1 MLWAQLV
8 AGTSRSGHFEYLVL
22 GKYFPGYRN
31 ASNRAVFWKYG
42 PTVASFCFLMTCYFL
57 PFIDK
62 LCVNLKK
69 DQLGFEPGGLRLG
82 SVFFKG

>member
-31 ASNRAVFWKYG
+31 ACQSNCILEIWSDRG
-42 PTVASFCFLMTCYFL
+42 LFLLFNDMLLFAL
-57 PFIDK
+57 H
-62 LCVNLKK
+62 
-69 DQLGFEPGGLRLG
+69 
-82 SVFFKG
+82 

>member
-8 AGTSRSGHFEYLVL
+8 AGTSRSGHFEYIIW
-22 GKYFPGYRN
+22 GNTFRDTEMP
-31 ASNRAVFWKYG
+31 ANRTVFWKYG

-69 DQLGFEPGGLRLG
+69 DQLGFEPDGLRLG